1 MDNLSVHKVRGIL
14 RPLFDKKIEVIFL
27 PPYSPDFSPIEN
39 FWNEI
44 KIVIRKAKIKKT
56 LKMLSVQLLILCL
69 LKIFYPI
76 LNILVI
82 YTFKFKLLYSLD
94 LYNLFLFLYQFFS
107 KDRL

>member
-44 KIVIRKAKIKKT
+44 KIVIRKAKIKEN
-56 LKMLSVQLLILCL
+56 LENAISSAINSVS
-69 LKIFYPI
+69 FE
-76 LNILVI
+76 NILS
-82 YTFKFKLLYSLD
+82 YFKHTGYLYI
-94 LYNLFLFLYQFFS
+94 
-107 KDRL
+107 